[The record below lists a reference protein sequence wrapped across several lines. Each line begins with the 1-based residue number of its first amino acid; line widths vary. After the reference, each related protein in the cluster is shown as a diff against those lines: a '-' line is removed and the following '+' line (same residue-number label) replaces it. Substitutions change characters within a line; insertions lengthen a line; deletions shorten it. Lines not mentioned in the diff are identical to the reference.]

1 MVQRYDL
8 AALGTSAHPDNEGH
22 FVKYE
27 DYAELLQTLAAT
39 RAHVAFAARQGDAH
53 AVGLLRAIDKVVK
66 K

>member
-27 DYAELLQTLAAT
+27 DYEHLINCVETLRDMIKAGHARDEHVSGFLEGVLL
-39 RAHVAFAARQGDAH
+39 VAKQ
-53 AVGLLRAIDKVVK
+53 
-66 K
+66 